1 MHNELLAIDDA
12 DLHLS
17 IVRKIATQVGFTTTG
32 AASVSEATRLLRART
47 FDCITLDLSLGEQ
60 SGVEI
65 LQLLGELKCRTPII
79 VVSGS
84 SSAACEEI
92 VRIGNFLDLNLCPP
106 IPKPINLSVLRS
118 TLMQIVQD
126 IQRQK
131 LAAPARW

>member
-1 MHNELLAIDDA
+1 MRNELLAIDDA

-65 LQLLGELKCRTPII
+65 LELLAEIKCRTPIM

-84 SSAACEEI
+84 GDPALARTTE
-92 VRIGNFLDLNLCPP
+92 IGNFLGLNLCPP
-106 IPKPINLSVLRS
+106 VPKPINLAVLRGA
-118 TLMQIVQD
+118 LAQVAQD
-126 IQRQK
+126 TQRQK
-131 LAAPARW
+131 LATPVSW